1 MDELKWD
8 GGNSS
13 FNQKLTIFYDIYKRV
28 ELPKEAI
35 IKAFPTILKGLVLD
49 YFYNNQM
56 SKDSFDYVTT
66 HLYSF
71 FKGPGYQRWNL
82 D

>member
-1 MDELKWD
+1 MDEQKWD

-13 FNQKLTIFYDIYKRV
+13 FDQKLTIFYDICERV

-35 IKAFPTILKGLVLD
+35 MKAFPTMLKGLALD
-49 YFYNNQM
+49 YFYNNHM
-56 SKDSFDYVTT
+56 SKDSFDYVST
-66 HLYSF
+66 HLRGF
-71 FKGPGYQRWNL
+71 FEGPGYQRRNL